1 MSDQNQLINVTE
13 MGVSKHADDKT
24 FDSMSSGGFL
34 PRLQLMGSSSTAV
47 KEGKINQGHYA
58 LVRGKDQ
65 IEDLTKEVNVVV
77 LAWRPQALEIGA
89 ETVLSVYNPK
99 HPDFSRIAEKSEEA
113 DSGCMYGPEFLVWV
127 PSHKVFATFFM
138 SSKTARR
145 EAPQLK
151 GLLGRAATLKAQLI
165 KAKKYAWHG
174 PVVTPCS
181 APLDLPNMEEAQVE
195 VNKFNNPPE
204 NETEKAPEAGDRDR

>member
-1 MSDQNQLINVTE
+1 MSNELIPLENLG
-13 MGVSKHADDKT
+13 GVSKYADDKN
-24 FDSMSSGGFL
+24 FDAVSSGGFL
-34 PRLQLMGSSSTAV
+34 PRLQLMGSSSNAV
-47 KEGKINQGHYA
+47 KESKINQGHYA
-58 LVRGKDQ
+58 LVKGKDQ
-65 IEDLTKEVNVVV
+65 IEDLTKEVQVIV
-77 LAWRPQALEIGA
+77 LAWRPKALEIGT

-99 HPDFSRIAEKSEEA
+99 SEDFNRIALKSEES

-127 PSHKVFATFFM
+127 PSQKCFATFFM

-151 GLLGRAATLKAQLI
+151 GLMGKAATLKAQLI

-181 APLDLPNMEEAQVE
+181 APLDLPDMEKAREEAL
-195 VNKFNNPPE
+195 KFNNPPE
-204 NETEKAPEAGDRDR
+204 SDTEAAPDAGARDR